1 MTNVLKIFVFVICV
15 LAFYAYVGLQVPQKI
30 TYPPTSTDFA
40 GDMTPL
46 ELAAA
51 GEEIMG
57 GKGTCLTCHT
67 VGSPGDGL
75 RFPDL
80 GGIGGRAGAQI
91 AGMSA
96 VDYLAESLYD
106 PNAFVVEGFLPGMP
120 VISNPPID
128 LSDNE
133 ILAVIAYLQSL
144 GGEPT
149 VTLDTQLQWQ
159 SEEGSAPSTP
169 TAAAASGEALDGTG
183 VFTNY
188 ACSTCHAIDDATRM
202 VGPSLY
208 DAGSRLSKAEIYEA
222 IMDPDATIAEGYPG
236 AAMAAMLNASGFYQ
250 NVSTEELKSLV
261 DYLATKTG
269 Q

>member
-1 MTNVLKIFVFVICV
+1 MSNVLKIFAFVICV
-15 LAFYAYVGLQVPQKI
+15 LAFYAYVGQMVPQKI

-46 ELAAA
+46 QLAAA
-51 GEEIMG
+51 GEEIMS

-133 ILAVIAYLQSL
+133 ILAVIAHLQSL
-144 GGEPT
+144 GGQPT
-149 VTLDTQLQWQ
+149 VTLETELEWQ
-159 SEEGSAPSTP
+159 SEEGSAPSAT
-169 TAAAASGEALDGTG
+169 TAAPGEALDGPG

-188 ACSTCHAIDDATRM
+188 ACSTCHAIDDATRL

-208 DAGSRLSKAEIYEA
+208 DAGSRLSNAEIYEA

-250 NVSTEELKSLV
+250 NVSTQELKSLV
-261 DYLATKTG
+261 EYLASKTG

>member
-1 MTNVLKIFVFVICV
+1 MSNILKIFAFVICV
-15 LAFYAYVGLQVPQKI
+15 LVFYAYVGQMVPQKI

-46 ELAAA
+46 QLAAA
-51 GEEIMG
+51 GEEIMS

-67 VGSPGDGL
+67 IGSPGDGL

-80 GGIGGRAGAQI
+80 GGIGARAGAQI

-120 VISNPPID
+120 AVSNPPIN

-133 ILAVIAYLQSL
+133 ILAVIAHLQSL
-144 GGEPT
+144 GGQPT
-149 VTLDTQLQWQ
+149 VTLETELEWQ
-159 SEEGSAPSTP
+159 SEEGSAPSAP
-169 TAAAASGEALDGTG
+169 TAEALDGPG

-188 ACSTCHAIDDATRM
+188 ACSTCHAIDDRAILL
-202 VGPSLY
+202 GPSLY
-208 DAGSRLSKAEIYEA
+208 DAGSRLSNAEIYEA

-250 NVSTEELKSLV
+250 NVSAQELKSLV
-261 DYLATKTG
+261 EYLASKTG